1 MSTRPVTLYARLI
14 QILLQL
20 LVYFAGLFAYRY
32 FFHPLAGFPGPKL
45 APFSNK
51 VIYGFGIK
59 EVPSFTKDP
68 EFSTPEV
75 DGTVNI
81 IVEIDKREYARM
93 RRMLS
98 HAFINTN
105 LYTHKYVIT
114 RRTDEML
121 NCMYGLQEEEGKKGI
136 NFVKWSYYVT
146 YDIMADSA
154 YHLQER
160 CALAIYGMRLA
171 MKTERKDFVY
181 HILRD
186 KSISCPADSEIA
198 LHFQAMMLAGS
209 ITIATFLPGTLYYLC
224 KEPAKRTRFI
234 KEIRDR
240 FTTAAE
246 INARALVKDCP
257 YLNAVCKESLRIYP
271 PAGAA
276 HLTRIVP
283 DGGCD
288 IAGYWMPGGVSP
300 FLTVASGLIKVR
312 YLPPFFQ
319 QTRVSVYPWSI
330 LRDEANYHAPT
341 KFIPERWL
349 RTEPEGRQGD
359 KLETSLPFSSGPRG
373 CLGKNLA
380 YLEMRIILTR
390 FFWRYDID
398 WFDASID

>member
-1 MSTRPVTLYARLI
+1 
-14 QILLQL
+14 
-20 LVYFAGLFAYRY
+20 
-32 FFHPLAGFPGPKL
+32 
-45 APFSNK
+45 
-51 VIYGFGIK
+51 
-59 EVPSFTKDP
+59 
-68 EFSTPEV
+68 
-75 DGTVNI
+75 
-81 IVEIDKREYARM
+81 
-93 RRMLS
+93 
-98 HAFINTN
+98 
-105 LYTHKYVIT
+105 
-114 RRTDEML
+114 
-121 NCMYGLQEEEGKKGI
+121 
-136 NFVKWSYYVT
+136 
-146 YDIMADSA
+146 
-154 YHLQER
+154 
-160 CALAIYGMRLA
+160 
-171 MKTERKDFVY
+171 
-181 HILRD
+181 
-186 KSISCPADSEIA
+186 
-198 LHFQAMMLAGS
+198 MLAGS

-224 KEPAKRTRFI
+224 KKPAKRTRFI

-288 IAGYWMPGGVSP
+288 IAGYWMPGG
-300 FLTVASGLIKVR
+300 
-312 YLPPFFQ
+312 
-319 QTRVSVYPWSI
+319 
-330 LRDEANYHAPT
+330 
-341 KFIPERWL
+341 FIPERWL